1 MAVKK
6 KAANK
11 ESCNWVF
18 NLIVKFID
26 KMRNV
31 LSEKLF
37 EFLKKWLLILGN
49 CGFYVASV
57 LALLI
62 GIIAAI
68 RLESFEAFI
77 TGLAYAL
84 GFFIL
89 QYVAVKFAS
98 AGDKLIENNE
108 TGLSSAAFLDS
119 MGLLFMIGGAIA
131 LLFNSYLAI
140 KLGAFAPFLNGLG
153 AFVVLELFAL
163 LALNPKSITLEIV
176 PETSA
181 GQEAIG
187 IVTFFLKS
195 FMKLVPIMFGVGIVV
210 TTVLM
215 FIHSFGLFKE
225 GMGMSFAWMRVMGD
239 FQSIAVIA
247 LLPLIAFIIF
257 VFVFLAIDVVRAILS
272 IPSKLDKL
280 AKK

>member
-26 KMRNV
+26 TMRNV
-31 LSEKLF
+31 LSETLF

-49 CGFYVASV
+49 CGFYVASI

-68 RLESFEAFI
+68 RMESFEAFI

-89 QYVAVKFAS
+89 QYVAVRFAS
-98 AGDKLIENNE
+98 AGDKLIENNK
-108 TGLSSAAFLDS
+108 TSLSSAAFLDS
-119 MGLLFMIGGAIA
+119 MGLLFMIGGALA

-140 KLGAFAPFLNGLG
+140 KLGSFSPFLNGLG

-163 LALNPKSITLEIV
+163 LALNPRSITLDIV
-176 PETSA
+176 SETSA

-187 IVTFFLKS
+187 IITFFLKS

-210 TTVLM
+210 STVLM
-215 FIHSFGLFKE
+215 FIHSFGLFKD

-239 FQSIAVIA
+239 FQSIASIA

-257 VFVFLAIDVVRAILS
+257 VFVFLAIDIVRAILS

>member
-6 KAANK
+6 KAADK
-11 ESCNWVF
+11 KSCNWVF
-18 NLIVKFID
+18 NLIAKFID
-26 KMRNV
+26 VMRNV

-49 CGFYVASV
+49 CGFYFASG

-62 GIIAAI
+62 GLIAAI
-68 RLESFEAFI
+68 RMESFEAFI
-77 TGLAYAL
+77 TGLAYSL

-89 QYVAVKFAS
+89 QYVAVRFAN
-98 AGDKLIENNE
+98 AGDKLIENNKSA
-108 TGLSSAAFLDS
+108 LSSSAFLDS
-119 MGLLFMIGGAIA
+119 MGLLFMLGGVLIF
-131 LLFNSYLAI
+131 LFNSYLAI
-140 KLGAFAPFLNGLG
+140 KIGTFSPFLNGLA
-153 AFVVLELFAL
+153 AFVVFELFAL
-163 LALNPKSITLEIV
+163 LALNPKTITLDVV

-187 IVTFFLKS
+187 IVTFFMKAL
-195 FMKLVPIMFGVGIVV
+195 MKLVPILFGIGIII

-225 GMGMSFAWMRVMGD
+225 GMGMSIAWIRVGGD
-239 FQSIAVIA
+239 FQSIVGIA
-247 LLPLIAFIIF
+247 LLPLIAYILF
-257 VFVFLAIDVVRAILS
+257 VFVFLIIDFIRAILS

-280 AKK
+280 AK

>member
-26 KMRNV
+26 SMRKV
-31 LSEKLF
+31 LSETLF

-49 CGFYVASV
+49 CGFYVASA

-62 GIIAAI
+62 GIIGAI
-68 RLESFEAFI
+68 RMESFEAFI
-77 TGLAYAL
+77 IGLAYAV
-84 GFFIL
+84 GFFVL
-89 QYVAVKFAS
+89 QYVAVRFAS
-98 AGDKLIENNE
+98 AGDKLIDNNK
-108 TGLSSAAFLDS
+108 TALSSAAFLDS
-119 MGLLFMIGGAIA
+119 IGLLFMIGGAVA

-140 KLGAFAPFLNGLG
+140 KLGAFSPFLNGLG
-153 AFVVLELFAL
+153 AFVILELFAL
-163 LALNPKSITLEIV
+163 LALNPKSITIDV
-176 PETSA
+176 VADTSA

-195 FMKLVPIMFGVGIVV
+195 LMKLVPIMFGVGIVV

-225 GMGMSFAWMRVMGD
+225 GMGMSFAWMRVVGD
-239 FQSIAVIA
+239 FQTIASVA
-247 LLPLIAFIIF
+247 LLPLIAFIFF
-257 VFVFLAIDVVRAILS
+257 VFLFLAIDVVRAILS
-272 IPSKLDKL
+272 IPGKLDNL
-280 AKK
+280 SKK

>member
-49 CGFYVASV
+49 CGFYIASV

-98 AGDKLIENNE
+98 AGDKLIENNK

-140 KLGAFAPFLNGLG
+140 KLGAFAPFLNGLA

-195 FMKLVPIMFGVGIVV
+195 FMKLVPIMFGVGIIV

-239 FQSIAVIA
+239 FQSIAGIA

-257 VFVFLAIDVVRAILS
+257 VFVFLAIDVIRAILS

>member
-18 NLIVKFID
+18 NLIVKIVD
-26 KMRNV
+26 MMRNV

-37 EFLKKWLLILGN
+37 NFLKKWLLIFGN
-49 CGFYVASV
+49 CGFYFASG

-62 GIIAAI
+62 GLIAAI
-68 RLESFEAFI
+68 RMESFEAFV

-89 QYVAVKFAS
+89 QYVAVRFAN
-98 AGDKLIENNE
+98 AGDKLIENNK
-108 TGLSSAAFLDS
+108 TGLSSSAFLDS
-119 MGLLFMIGGAIA
+119 MGLLFMLGGVLA

-140 KLGAFAPFLNGLG
+140 KLGAFSPFLNGL
-153 AFVVLELFAL
+153 ATFVVLELFAL
-163 LALNPKSITLEIV
+163 LALNPKTITLDVV

-195 FMKLVPIMFGVGIVV
+195 FMKLIPIIFGIGIVV
-210 TTVLM
+210 TTILM

-225 GMGMSFAWMRVMGD
+225 GFGMSIAWQRVSGD
-239 FQSIAVIA
+239 FQTIALVA
-247 LLPLIAFIIF
+247 LLPLIAYIVF
-257 VFVFLAIDVVRAILS
+257 VFVFLAIDIVRAILS

-280 AKK
+280 AK

>member
-6 KAANK
+6 QAANK

-26 KMRNV
+26 SMRKV
-31 LSEKLF
+31 LSETLF

-49 CGFYVASV
+49 CGFYIASG

-77 TGLAYAL
+77 TGLAYSA

-89 QYVAVKFAS
+89 QYVAVRFAS
-98 AGDKLIENNE
+98 AGDKLIENNK

-131 LLFNSYLAI
+131 LLFNTYLAI
-140 KLGAFAPFLNGLG
+140 KLGAFSPFLNGLG
-153 AFVVLELFAL
+153 AFVVMELFAL
-163 LALNPKSITLEIV
+163 LALNPRTITIDIV

-187 IVTFFLKS
+187 IITFFLKS

-225 GMGMSFAWMRVMGD
+225 GMGMSFAWMRVLGD
-239 FQSIAVIA
+239 FQSIATIA
-247 LLPLIAFIIF
+247 LLPLIAFIFF

-272 IPSKLDKL
+272 IPGKLDNL
-280 AKK
+280 KK

>member
-62 GIIAAI
+62 GVIAAI

-98 AGDKLIENNE
+98 AGDKLIENNK

-153 AFVVLELFAL
+153 TFVVLELFAL

-187 IVTFFLKS
+187 MVTFFLKS

-239 FQSIAVIA
+239 FQAIASIA

-257 VFVFLAIDVVRAILS
+257 VFVFLAIDVIRAILS

>member
-11 ESCNWVF
+11 ESCNWIF

-26 KMRNV
+26 TMRNV

-49 CGFYVASV
+49 CGFYIASI

-62 GIIAAI
+62 GIIGAI
-68 RLESFEAFI
+68 RMESFEAFI

-89 QYVAVKFAS
+89 QYVAVRFAS
-98 AGDKLIENNE
+98 AGDKLIENNK

-119 MGLLFMIGGAIA
+119 MGLLFMIGGALA

-140 KLGAFAPFLNGLG
+140 KLGSFSPFLNGLG
-153 AFVVLELFAL
+153 TFIVLELFAL
-163 LALNPKSITLEIV
+163 LALNPKTITLDVV

-215 FIHSFGLFKE
+215 FIHSFGLFKK
-225 GMGMSFAWMRVMGD
+225 GMGMSFAWTRVLGD
-239 FQSIAVIA
+239 FQMIAAVA
-247 LLPLIAFIIF
+247 LLPLIAFILF
-257 VFVFLAIDVVRAILS
+257 VFVFLAIDVVRSILS

>member
-18 NLIVKFID
+18 NIIVKFID
-26 KMRNV
+26 TMRNV

-49 CGFYVASV
+49 CGFYVASI

-68 RLESFEAFI
+68 RMESFEAFI

-89 QYVAVKFAS
+89 QYVAVRFAS
-98 AGDKLIENNE
+98 AGDKLIENNK

-119 MGLLFMIGGAIA
+119 IGLLLMIGGAIA

-140 KLGAFAPFLNGLG
+140 KLGSFSPFLNGLG
-153 AFVVLELFAL
+153 TFVIFELFAL
-163 LALNPKSITLEIV
+163 LALNPKSITLDVV

-187 IVTFFLKS
+187 IITFFLKA

-225 GMGMSFAWMRVMGD
+225 GMGISFAWMRVMAD
-239 FQSIAVIA
+239 FQTIATIA

-257 VFVFLAIDVVRAILS
+257 VFVFLAIDVIRAILS
-272 IPSKLDKL
+272 IPSKLDNL

>member
-11 ESCNWVF
+11 DSCNWVF
-18 NLIVKFID
+18 NIIVKFVD
-26 KMRNV
+26 AMRNV

-37 EFLKKWLLILGN
+37 DFLKKWLLILGN
-49 CGFYVASV
+49 CGFYFASG

-68 RLESFEAFI
+68 RMESFEAFI

-89 QYVAVKFAS
+89 QYVAVKFVN
-98 AGDKLIENNE
+98 AGDKLIENNK
-108 TGLSSAAFLDS
+108 TGLSSSAFLDS
-119 MGLLFMIGGAIA
+119 MGLLFMIGGALT
-131 LLFNSYLAI
+131 LLSNSYIAI
-140 KLGAFAPFLNGLG
+140 KLGTFSPFLNGLA

-163 LALNPKSITLEIV
+163 LALNPKAITLDVV
-176 PETSA
+176 PDTSA

-187 IVTFFLKS
+187 IITFFLKTL
-195 FMKLVPIMFGVGIVV
+195 MKLVPIIFGVGIVI

-225 GMGMSFAWMRVMGD
+225 GFAMTIAWARVGAD
-239 FQSIAVIA
+239 FKTIVGTA
-247 LLPLIAFIIF
+247 LLPLIAYIVF

-280 AKK
+280 AK